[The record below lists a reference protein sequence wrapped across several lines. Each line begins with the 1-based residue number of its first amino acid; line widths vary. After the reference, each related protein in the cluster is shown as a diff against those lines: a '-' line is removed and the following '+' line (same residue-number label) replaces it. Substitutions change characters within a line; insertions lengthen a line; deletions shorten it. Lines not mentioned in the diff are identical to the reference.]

1 MVGVGLVTFTAV
13 IADSLQASVASAI
26 TRGVHADLVLSS
38 DQGSIPDPVV
48 DQVRAAVNGQAAVTA
63 VELTRARIA
72 KAGSGDE
79 PPDMDGLEVRRVAA
93 VDPASFTTGFDVD
106 VPAAAVSSLSSGT
119 VVLDTVITDEL
130 GLDTGDDVW
139 LEFAGGAPLRST
151 VAATGADGRA
161 LQNARLVVDRA
172 LSTRASEELG
182 GPASAPG
189 VDFIAVTAADPAEGA
204 NLRPTVEGVVA
215 GSPQIDVQDQHEL
228 QADTRRQLDAVLTL
242 VNVLLGMSVLIALL
256 GVANTVGLTVYERTR
271 EIGLLRAVG
280 MGRDQVRW
288 MVRWE
293 AISVST
299 IGAVL
304 GVVVGCVLGGAA
316 VRSLADEGFRELSI
330 PGLQLAGYVG
340 LAAVAGAAAGWFP
353 ARRAAA
359 VQVVEALGQVD

>member
-1 MVGVGLVTFTAV
+1 
-13 IADSLQASVASAI
+13 
-26 TRGVHADLVLSS
+26 
-38 DQGSIPDPVV
+38 
-48 DQVRAAVNGQAAVTA
+48 
-63 VELTRARIA
+63 
-72 KAGSGDE
+72 
-79 PPDMDGLEVRRVAA
+79 MDGLEVRRVAA
-93 VDPASFTTGFDVD
+93 VDPATFSTGFDVD
-106 VPAAAVSSLSSGT
+106 VAPSAISSLVSGT
-119 VVLDTVITDEL
+119 VVLDSVITDEL
-130 GLDTGDDVW
+130 GLHAGDEVW
-139 LEFAGGAPLRST
+139 LAFAGGQPVRST

-172 LSTRASEELG
+172 LSTRAGEQLG
-182 GPASAPG
+182 GPSSAPG
-189 VDFIAVTAADPAEGA
+189 VDLIAVTGADPEQLAP
-204 NLRPTVEGVVA
+204 LRTTVQSVVA
-215 GSPQIDVQDQHEL
+215 DAPQIDVRDQQEL
-228 QADTRRQLDAVLTL
+228 RADTRRQLDAVLTL

-304 GVVVGCVLGGAA
+304 GVAVGCVLGSAA

-330 PGLQLAGYVG
+330 PSLQLAGYVA

-353 ARRAAA
+353 ARRAAS
-359 VQVVEALGQVD
+359 VQVVEALGQLD